1 MTSQRVFRRVS
12 WLVASTILLAG
23 CSGGSTFSP
32 RGSASPTPLPTGAAA
47 AFVCPSSAA
56 STSAA
61 RSSAQ
66 SERRRLPE
74 RHVAAAG
81 PASTGLIAVSYSRSQ
96 AQTSHAALV
105 NRELS
110 VGASLV
116 REYDF
121 PNVGRVTRVLSV
133 APARAASVEATLRS
147 QPGVLAVGDTGVRRY
162 ASAVTT
168 PFFPNDPYFTG
179 FATTE
184 APAPGASPP
193 PPTFEVGP
201 LEESAS
207 VPGQWNMHAIQLEH
221 AFAYSQPGNGS
232 GLSNPK
238 ALGSSAVKIAIIDTG
253 EDSTHPDLSGKL
265 VYQKC
270 YITSPSHV
278 RSTSNFSTDEL
289 GHGTDVSGLAAATLG
304 NGFGFTG
311 AGGNVVLYGYRVFPT
326 PDDNCLNSMTSD
338 PQCGADDG
346 DIVSAINDA
355 VAQHVN
361 VISMSLGEGSCSS
374 GGADPDPLE
383 GDAVANAIAANI
395 VVVAASGNDSSPG
408 SIVALEA
415 PACDRGVIA
424 AGATGLADGQ
434 PNGAGN
440 SNGTASNPFEYV
452 ASYSNA
458 GSPGAAPNSPTA
470 WGLVAPGADPSP
482 QEAASSAPGD
492 NLHWIWDIWTTT
504 PYQASPTD
512 QSFTGECSDD
522 YPNSTSVVPPVDCRV
537 EIAGTSMS
545 APLVAGAAA
554 LVLSVNPTYQSASAM
569 KQLLCSTADD
579 IGDPHEGCGRLN
591 VYRAMAAALGDP
603 SPPPVSGS
611 P

>member
-1 MTSQRVFRRVS
+1 V
-12 WLVASTILLAG
+12 
-23 CSGGSTFSP
+23 
-32 RGSASPTPLPTGAAA
+32 
-47 AFVCPSSAA
+47 
-56 STSAA
+56 A
-61 RSSAQ
+61 RSSAP
-66 SERRRLPE
+66 SEGRRLPE

-96 AQTSHAALV
+96 AHASHALLV

-110 VGASLV
+110 LGASLV

-121 PNVGRVTRVLSV
+121 PTVGRLTRVLSV
-133 APARAASVEATLRS
+133 APARAASVEAGLRS

-162 ASAVTT
+162 ASAVTN
-168 PFFPNDPYFTG
+168 PYFPNDPYFTG
-179 FATTE
+179 FATTV
-184 APAPGASPP
+184 APAPGATLPP
-193 PPTFEVGP
+193 ATFEVAP
-201 LEESAS
+201 LEENAS

-232 GLSNPK
+232 GISNPK
-238 ALGSSAVKIAIIDTG
+238 ALGSSSVKIAIIDTG
-253 EDSTHPDLSGKL
+253 EDSTHPDLSGKV

-270 YITSPSHV
+270 YITSPGNV
-278 RSTSNFSTDEL
+278 QSTSHFSTDEL

-304 NGFGFTG
+304 NGFGFAG
-311 AGGNVVLYGYRVFPT
+311 AGGTVALYGYRVFPT
-326 PDDNCLNSMTSD
+326 PDDNCTNPTSND
-338 PQCGADDG
+338 PQCGADDA

-361 VISMSLGEGSCSS
+361 VINMSLGSSLNCSS

-383 GDAVANAIAANI
+383 GDAVANAIAAHI
-395 VVVAASGNDSSPG
+395 VVVAAAGNDSSPG
-408 SIVALEA
+408 SIGALEA
-415 PACDRGVIA
+415 PACDNGVIA
-424 AGATGLADGQ
+424 VGATGLADGQ

-440 SNGTASNPFEYV
+440 SNGTASNPFEYL

-458 GSPGAAPNSPTA
+458 GSPGAAPNSPAA
-470 WGLVAPGADPSP
+470 WGIVAPGADPSA
-482 QEAASSAPGD
+482 QDAASDTPGD

-504 PYQASPTD
+504 PFQSSPTD

-522 YPNSTSVVPPVDCRV
+522 YPNSTAVVPPVDCRV

-554 LVLSVNPTYQSASAM
+554 LILSVNSAYQSPSAM